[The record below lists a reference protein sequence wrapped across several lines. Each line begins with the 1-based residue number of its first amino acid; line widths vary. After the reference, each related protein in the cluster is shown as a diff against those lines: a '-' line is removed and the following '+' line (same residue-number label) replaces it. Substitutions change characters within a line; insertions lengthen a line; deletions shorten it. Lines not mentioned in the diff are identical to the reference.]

1 MSGGIRCTDPAVL
14 SPEENRLM
22 NDYLMIGTVLKP
34 QGVRGEC
41 KVRSYAADI
50 ELFHRWHTLYRK
62 TGIGFEPVSVRVARI
77 RDGFVYAFLN
87 GSADADAAE
96 AFRGTDLYV
105 DRAHAAPAEDGAVL
119 IADLIGCE
127 ARDENGTV
135 IGTLTDVLQYGT
147 VDTWVFKTEKGTL
160 MAPALKA
167 VFPEVDAENKTISAV
182 REKLE
187 EVSVLS

>member
-1 MSGGIRCTDPAVL
+1 
-14 SPEENRLM
+14 M

-41 KVRSYAADI
+41 KLRSYAADI

-87 GSADADAAE
+87 GSASAEEAE

-105 DRAHAAPAEDGAVL
+105 DRTHAAPAEDGAVL

-127 ARDENGTV
+127 ARDENDEA

-147 VDTWVFKTEKGTL
+147 VDTWVFKTAGGTL

-167 VFPEVDAENKTISAV
+167 VFPEVDAENKLIRVV

-187 EVSVLS
+187 EVSVRS